1 MTVLASPESPDSTH
15 CILTGPELVTFSF
28 QLEISV
34 YLFTFVCSASGEYHY
49 CRIVAAGGVSRGQG
63 FEEPQAATRS
73 NEKLITPAC
82 RERPDFFSNYCDEGG
97 DTQ

>member
-1 MTVLASPESPDSTH
+1 M
-15 CILTGPELVTFSF
+15 TFSF

-34 YLFTFVCSASGEYHY
+34 YLFTFVCSLLQASIILR
-49 CRIVAAGGVSRGQG
+49 RIVAAGGVSRGQG

-82 RERPDFFSNYCDEGG
+82 RERPDFFRNYCDEGG